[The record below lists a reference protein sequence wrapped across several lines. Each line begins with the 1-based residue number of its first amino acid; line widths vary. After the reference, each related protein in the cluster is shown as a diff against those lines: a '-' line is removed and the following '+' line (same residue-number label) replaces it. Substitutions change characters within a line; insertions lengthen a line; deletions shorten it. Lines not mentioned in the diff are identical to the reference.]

1 MKEGKNMIEK
11 KIGSSMAL
19 MFLVLMDETLCVEM
33 ICNFKNWTRASGG
46 QLM

>member
-1 MKEGKNMIEK
+1 
-11 KIGSSMAL
+11 MAL